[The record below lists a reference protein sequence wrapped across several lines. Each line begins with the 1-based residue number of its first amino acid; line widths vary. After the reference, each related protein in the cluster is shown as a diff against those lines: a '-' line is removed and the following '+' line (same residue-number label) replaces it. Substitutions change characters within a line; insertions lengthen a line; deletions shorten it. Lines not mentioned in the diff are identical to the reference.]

1 MNDLHELAVDGALPF
16 EAWVHV
22 WDEGRWVPVARSSSV
37 SELEELARD
46 EAAVLGC
53 ARVVSVWA
61 GKTLAVFTAD
71 PVDPEMLAVGD
82 FVKVREH
89 FKGHVWEY
97 AGAFVEAFP
106 NGRLSIRG
114 QRYGWYDSVD
124 PANVFLV

>member
-1 MNDLHELAVDGALPF
+1 MSDLHKLSVDGILPF
-16 EAWVHV
+16 EAWVQV

-37 SELEELARD
+37 SELETLARD
-46 EAAVLGC
+46 EASVLGC

-61 GKTLAVFTAD
+61 GKAPAVFTAD

-89 FKGHVWEY
+89 LEGHVWEY

-106 NGRLSIRG
+106 NGRLSIRS
-114 QRYGWYDSVD
+114 QRSGGYDSVD